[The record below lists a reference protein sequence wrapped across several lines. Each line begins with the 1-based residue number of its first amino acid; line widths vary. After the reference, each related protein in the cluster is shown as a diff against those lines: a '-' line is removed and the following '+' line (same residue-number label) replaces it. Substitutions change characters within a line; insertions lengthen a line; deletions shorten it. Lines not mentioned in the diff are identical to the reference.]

1 MVTKNG
7 LFRTKRIMVSRG
19 MVSKSKYWI
28 YEKTRVT
35 SSQKRRKKPY
45 AQVMVF
51 SQGPLETILHVPK
64 FFAQNLVTFL
74 SFLNMRG

>member
-1 MVTKNG
+1 MVFLGLNALWSLGVWFLRASTGFTK
-7 LFRTKRIMVSRG
+7 K
-19 MVSKSKYWI
+19 
-28 YEKTRVT
+28 RVT